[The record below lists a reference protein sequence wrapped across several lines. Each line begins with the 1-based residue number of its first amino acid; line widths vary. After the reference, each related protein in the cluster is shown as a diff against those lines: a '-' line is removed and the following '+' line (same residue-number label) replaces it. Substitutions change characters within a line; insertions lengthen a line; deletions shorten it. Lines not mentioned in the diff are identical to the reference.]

1 MYRNATLSKNK
12 FVMRVSSNFKANETI
27 KNEEWSLDGNIV
39 IDNWIYPMY
48 VKLDLENECPTY
60 LLGDI

>member
-12 FVMRVSSNFKANETI
+12 FVMRVPSNFKANETI

-60 LLGDI
+60 LLEDI

>member
-12 FVMRVSSNFKANETI
+12 SVMRVPSNFNANETT

-60 LLGDI
+60 LLEDI

>member
-1 MYRNATLSKNK
+1 MQHYLRNK

>member
-39 IDNWIYPMY
+39 TDNCIYPMY

-60 LLGDI
+60 LLGDT